1 MAERY
6 RIGEFAALSGIGAKT
21 LRFYDEIGLL
31 RPASVDPRNGYRLYV
46 AEQLHELASICVLKE
61 AGLSLSEIRYVT
73 KNAGC
78 PAEQR
83 EMLKELKKTIEHS
96 MRRAEQSLAWVS
108 AALEELNGDRRAI
121 PIVVKRRPAVAIAS
135 VRSRLRSY
143 SEVEGFEKALL
154 REVPGEAVGNLR
166 GVLWHRCADSGC
178 LEAEPFIALKQRVP
192 ARSVYDLK
200 QLAPAT
206 LACAYSQ
213 QDDEDA
219 ERAYD
224 AIRLWMAARN
234 YRLAGPKR
242 ETYLPDM
249 LEIQFPLQAA

>member
-6 RIGEFAALSGIGAKT
+6 RIGEFAALSGITAKT

-31 RPASVDPRNGYRLYV
+31 TPACVDSRNGYRLYV
-46 AEQLHELASICVLKE
+46 ADQLQDLAAICVLKE
-61 AGLSLSEIRYVT
+61 AGLPLSEIRYLMKKAACST
-73 KNAGC
+73 
-78 PAEQR
+78 ERR
-83 EMLKELKKTIEHS
+83 EMLIDLKKMIEQS
-96 MRRAEQSLAWVS
+96 MQKAEQSLAWVN
-108 AALEELNGDRRAI
+108 AALEALDGSRRPI

-135 VRSRLRSY
+135 VRSRLRNY

-154 REVPGEAVGNLR
+154 REVPSEAVGNLR

-178 LEAEPFIALKQRVP
+178 LEAEPFVALKGRVP

-206 LACAYSQ
+206 LACAYSKP
-213 QDDEDA
+213 DDDDA
-219 ERAYD
+219 EPAYD
-224 AIRLWMAARN
+224 AIRRWMAARN
-234 YRLAGPKR
+234 YILAGPKR